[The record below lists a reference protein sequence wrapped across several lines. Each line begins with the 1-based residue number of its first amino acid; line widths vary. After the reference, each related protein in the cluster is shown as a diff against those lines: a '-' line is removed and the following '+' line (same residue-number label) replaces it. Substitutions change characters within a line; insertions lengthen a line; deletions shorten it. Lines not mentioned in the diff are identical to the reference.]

1 MPRGRTIR
9 TANNV
14 NFSYFNDPTVN
25 TKLDEAAATTGS
37 DRTAAYAKLD
47 EEIARDYSPLVAW
60 GVDND
65 RDFFSSKVGCILH
78 HAVYGIDI
86 ATMCKKA

>member
-1 MPRGRTIR
+1 
-9 TANNV
+9 
-14 NFSYFNDPTVN
+14 
-25 TKLDEAAATTGS
+25 
-37 DRTAAYAKLD
+37 
-47 EEIARDYSPLVAW
+47 VAW

-86 ATMCKKA
+86 ATMCKHA